1 MVVATD
7 STGPELMPVSR
18 DVESPIGRVVPPRAP
33 SLRSMVV
40 AAADASDSVPSAGG
54 DEWTRGEAVLLTL

>member
-40 AAADASDSVPSAGG
+40 AAADASDSSAGG